1 MKVRMIGRTE
11 LRNHIFD
18 RGEIVEI
25 TDDEYKAR
33 PGCFAEVK
41 DDEND
46 TGPVSGKPAPL
57 SKAALMAKLDQLGV
71 HYKARATVEQLQA
84 QLTEAVDNHPLS
96 TTDTDTDAE

>member
-11 LRNHIFD
+11 LRNHIYE
-18 RGEIVEI
+18 RGEVVEI

-41 DDEND
+41 DGDG
-46 TGPVSGKPAPL
+46 TPVSAKSEPL

-84 QLTEAVDNHPLS
+84 LLTEAVDNHPL
-96 TTDTDTDAE
+96 TTTDTDAE